1 MKNKRLPLSD
11 RPQGAR
17 IEWHGGESG
26 TMTSDMVEE
35 RAREIAIIEG
45 RRPDDVNQ
53 NDRDRAR
60 LELSD
65 DELILSSED
74 ACSDMV
80 ASRNPADP
88 TVEIGHEVRTQIQ
101 MNDIEQERTEK
112 EVLEGVREAEH
123 ERMLL
128 SRQDEEEAEGEDLV
142 PLEAEDDEQP

>member
-1 MKNKRLPLSD
+1 MKNKRLPSLD
-11 RPQGAR
+11 RPQDSR

-26 TMTSDMVEE
+26 TMNSDMLEE

-45 RRPDDVNQ
+45 RKPEDVNQ

-60 LELSD
+60 MELRD

-74 ACSDMV
+74 AHSDV
-80 ASRNPADP
+80 VVSRNPADP
-88 TVEIGHEVRTQIQ
+88 TVEIGHEVQSHL
-101 MNDIEQERTEK
+101 NDIEQERTEK

-128 SRQDEEEAEGEDLV
+128 SRQSEKEAEGGEDLV
-142 PLEAEDDEQP
+142 PLEDEDDERP